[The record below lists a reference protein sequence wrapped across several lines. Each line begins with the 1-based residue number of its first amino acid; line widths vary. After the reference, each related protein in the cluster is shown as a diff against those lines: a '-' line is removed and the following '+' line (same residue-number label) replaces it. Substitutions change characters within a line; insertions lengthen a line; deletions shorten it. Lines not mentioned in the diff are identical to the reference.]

1 MAPFG
6 NEIIRILDEDFAYI
20 LNFNIGQP
28 DNMGFENCVEMWSQ
42 DANYK
47 WNDCPCDGSIGKN
60 AFICKA
66 PATADGDIN
75 CPDCGDATEPPG
87 VCK

>member
-1 MAPFG
+1 
-6 NEIIRILDEDFAYI
+6 
-20 LNFNIGQP
+20 
-28 DNMGFENCVEMWSQ
+28 MGFENCVEMWSQ
-42 DANYK
+42 DPNYK

-87 VCK
+87 ACK